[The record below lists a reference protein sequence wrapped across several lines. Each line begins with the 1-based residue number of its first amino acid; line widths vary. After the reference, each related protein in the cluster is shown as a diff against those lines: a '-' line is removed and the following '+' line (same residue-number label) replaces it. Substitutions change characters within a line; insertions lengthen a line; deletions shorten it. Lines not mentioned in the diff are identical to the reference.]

1 MIQFLFA
8 DRNNK
13 KGTFSRTFRKM
24 MCLNT
29 VCDLK
34 KLQISK
40 NKVSLSL
47 HAISPRLRLLWE

>member
-13 KGTFSRTFRKM
+13 KGAFSQTFRKM

-34 KLQISK
+34 KL
-40 NKVSLSL
+40 
-47 HAISPRLRLLWE
+47 